1 MKTESIATIA
11 VASILLCSCI
21 QNNSY
26 PLRSWIGVGNCTPT
40 LLQREFRV
48 INSKGNLVD
57 NFSIIVGIEPPDGY
71 IPTPFY
77 GDFLDKE
84 RTMNGDDYFI
94 VRIING
100 RVKNIYVPKKHFSN
114 PIRIISSMSD
124 NKTIRITHSTYFPK
138 SIHMI
143 LKKDELSSPPR
154 VIMINDMPIGEIST
168 FILD

>member
-1 MKTESIATIA
+1 MKTKFIALLA
-11 VASILLCSCI
+11 AASIQLASCI

-26 PLRSWIGVGNCTPT
+26 PLRNWIGVGNCTPT

-48 INSKGNLVD
+48 VD
-57 NFSIIVGIEPPDGY
+57 SSGKPVDYFSIMVGIKPPDGY

-100 RVKNIYVPKKHFSN
+100 RVKNIHVPKKHSSN

-138 SIHMI
+138 SIRMI
-143 LKKDELSSPPR
+143 LKKDELSSCSDE
-154 VIMINDMPIGEIST
+154 IMIKDMPTGDVST
-168 FILD
+168 IVLD

>member
-26 PLRSWIGVGNCTPT
+26 PLRNWIGVGNCTPT

-57 NFSIIVGIEPPDGY
+57 NFLIFVGIEPSDGY
-71 IPTPFY
+71 ILTPFY
-77 GDFLDKE
+77 RDFRYKE
-84 RTMNGDDYFI
+84 RTMNGDDYFF

-100 RVKNIYVPKKHFSN
+100 RVKNIYVPKKLSSN

-138 SIHMI
+138 SIRMLLI
-143 LKKDELSSPPR
+143 KDELGSCYR
-154 VIMINDMPIGEIST
+154 KIMINDMPIGEIST

>member
-57 NFSIIVGIEPPDGY
+57 NFSIFVGIEPPDGY

-100 RVKNIYVPKKHFSN
+100 RVKNIYVPKKHSSN

-138 SIHMI
+138 SISMI
-143 LKKDELSSPPR
+143 LTKDELWSCYR
-154 VIMINDMPIGEIST
+154 KIMINDMPIGEIST